1 MSDPSSPHNPES
13 WERSLIRE
21 LALESVRER
30 RRSRRWGIF
39 FKFLIVLYI
48 VVLMILWFPELWK
61 DSSHKKDHYTALIEI
76 RGLISAESEAR
87 ADYIVSAL
95 RDAYK
100 DEKVKGIILRINS
113 PGGSP
118 VQSSYIYDEIQR
130 LREQNPE
137 LPVYAVVTELCA
149 SGGYYI
155 ATAADAIYVNPASI
169 VGSIGVL
176 MNGFGF
182 NEMMED
188 FGIERRLLTAGE
200 HKGMMDPFSPL
211 QSFDQQHI
219 QRLLDQIHQQFI
231 DAVIQGRGD
240 RIDPNDPQLFSGLI
254 WTGEESIRLGLA
266 DGLGSSSHVARE
278 IIEAETIVD
287 FTRKEDIF
295 ERLAKQLGVAA
306 ATTLSQVTHGWQL
319 R

>member
-1 MSDPSSPHNPES
+1 MSDPSPPHNPES

-39 FKFLIVLYI
+39 FKLLIVLYV
-48 VVLMILWFPELWK
+48 VVLMALWFPELWK